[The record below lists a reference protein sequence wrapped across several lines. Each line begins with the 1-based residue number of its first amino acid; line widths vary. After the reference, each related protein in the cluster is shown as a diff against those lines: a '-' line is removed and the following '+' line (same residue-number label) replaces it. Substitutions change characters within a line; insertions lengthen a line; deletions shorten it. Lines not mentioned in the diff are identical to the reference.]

1 MKTKKILAMLLV
13 LLLTGITLLG
23 CAAPATETAAAEP
36 AAEATATEAPAAEA
50 ATEAPAATPDLPLKG
65 KKIGFA
71 HLTLMDE
78 WCVSVSDAMKSIGKE
93 LGADEVNVQVA
104 EFDLETQVK
113 QVEDF
118 INQKYDAIFIL
129 TGFTDA
135 IIPYIQ
141 EAKDAGIPVIAMDG
155 TIEGDP
161 LVSHIVW
168 DQAYTGTVLG
178 EAVADYIDKN
188 LGGEARI
195 VCLDS
200 KTLEH
205 MAVRQVSF
213 LKVLNDRFGDK
224 ITIVNDSDCQ
234 TREAAMNVITSISEP
249 YDLVYAAS
257 DSNAYGAIAGLQQKG
272 LTTIPV
278 FACGGY
284 GKELYD
290 ALTAENGQREGVI
303 NVPGSSIVQSAY
315 DMLLKYFNGD
325 TDIPERVNC
334 DFMYISRNDPLE
346 KIATTKPAE

>member
-1 MKTKKILAMLLV
+1 MKLTKMMSLLLV
-13 LLLTGITLLG
+13 LVMAFVAVCG
-23 CAAPATETAAAEP
+23 CAQTPVEAAPVEEAAKVE
-36 AAEATATEAPAAEA
+36 EAAPAAETA
-50 ATEAPAATPDLPLKG
+50 EATTAPEEEVLPLKG

-78 WCVSVSDAMKSIGKE
+78 WCVSVGDAMEEIGKK

-104 EFDLETQVK
+104 EFDLEKQVK
-113 QVEDF
+113 DVENF
-118 INQKYDAIFIL
+118 INQQYDAIFIL

-135 IIPYIQ
+135 IIPTIQ
-141 EAKDAGIPVIAMDG
+141 KAKDAGIPVIAMDG

-168 DQAYTGTVLG
+168 DQALTGTVLG
-178 EAVADYIDKN
+178 EAVGDYIDAN
-188 LGGEARI
+188 LGGQARI

-205 MAVRQVSF
+205 MAVRQVNF
-213 LKVLNDRFGDK
+213 LKVLNERFGDK

-272 LTTIPV
+272 LTSIPV

-284 GKELYD
+284 GQELFD
-290 ALTAENGQREGVI
+290 ALTAENGQLQGVI
-303 NVPGSSIVQSAY
+303 NVPGSSIVTSAY
-315 DMLLKYFNGD
+315 EQLVKYFNGD
-325 TDIPERVNC
+325 TDIEDHVNC
-334 DFMYISRNDPLE
+334 EFLYVSRDDSPE
-346 KIATTKPAE
+346 MIATTKPAS

>member
-1 MKTKKILAMLLV
+1 MASVTAF
-13 LLLTGITLLG
+13 G
-23 CAAPATETAAAEP
+23 CAAPAEETEPSAAEEAAQAPAEETASE
-36 AAEATATEAPAAEA
+36 EA
-50 ATEAPAATPDLPLKG
+50 AADEEEAETDLPLKG

-78 WCVSVSDAMKSIGKE
+78 WCVSVADAMEKIGYE
-93 LGADEVNVQVA
+93 LGAEEVNVQVA

-113 QVEDF
+113 DIENF
-118 INQKYDAIFIL
+118 INQQYDAIFIL

-135 IIPYIQ
+135 IIPYVQ

-168 DQAYTGTVLG
+168 DQSYTGTVLG
-178 EAVADYIDKN
+178 EAVADYIDEN
-188 LGGEARI
+188 FGGEARI

-205 MAVRQVSF
+205 MAVRAVAF
-213 LKVLNDRFGDK
+213 LEVLDERFGDK
-224 ITIVNDSDCQ
+224 ITIVNDADCQ
-234 TREAAMNVITSISEP
+234 TREAAMNVITSINEP
-249 YDLVYAAS
+249 YDLIYAAS
-257 DSNAYGAIAGLQQKG
+257 DSNAYGAIAALEQKG
-272 LTTIPV
+272 LTDIPV

-284 GKELYD
+284 GSELYD
-290 ALTAENGQREGVI
+290 ALTAPNGQLQGVI

-315 DMLLKYFNGD
+315 DMLLKYYNGD

-334 DFMYISRNDPLE
+334 EFLYVSRDDSPE
-346 KIATTKPAE
+346 MIATTKPAE

>member
-1 MKTKKILAMLLV
+1 MKLRKVLAMLLCAV
-13 LLLTGITLLG
+13 IVIGLVG
-23 CAAPATETAAAEP
+23 CQS
-36 AAEATATEAPAAEA
+36 
-50 ATEAPAATPDLPLKG
+50 APAATTAMATEAAANPNQPLAG

-78 WCVSVSDAMKSIGKE
+78 WCVSVGQSIEDLGKGY
-93 LGADEVNVQVA
+93 GATDVNVQVA
-104 EFDLETQVK
+104 EFDLEKQVK
-113 QVEDF
+113 DMENF

-135 IIPYIQ
+135 IIPTIQ
-141 EAKDAGIPVIAMDG
+141 QAKDAGIPVVAMDG

-178 EAVADYIDKN
+178 DAVADYVEKN
-188 LGGEARI
+188 LGGKCRI

-205 MAVRQVSF
+205 MACRQVAF
-213 LKVLNDRFGDK
+213 LAQLKTRLGEENV
-224 ITIVNDSDCQ
+224 TIVNDSDCQ
-234 TREAAMNVITSISEP
+234 TREAAMNAITTINEE

-272 LTTIPV
+272 LTSIPV

-290 ALTAENGQREGVI
+290 EFTNPTGQLEGCIVI
-303 NVPGSSIVQSAY
+303 PGSSIAQSAY
-315 DMLLKYFNGD
+315 DQMLAYFEGKK
-325 TDIPERVNC
+325 DIPDHVDCE
-334 DFMYISRNDPLE
+334 FYYISRHDDADKL
-346 KIATTKPAE
+346 ALTKPAD

>member
-1 MKTKKILAMLLV
+1 MKMFKKVVAMLL
-13 LLLTGITLLG
+13 
-23 CAAPATETAAAEP
+23 CAATVIVSVGCQAQAPAQTEAQTAADPSKPFA
-36 AAEATATEAPAAEA
+36 
-50 ATEAPAATPDLPLKG
+50 G

-78 WCVSVSDAMKSIGKE
+78 WCVSVGQSIEDLGKGYGASD
-93 LGADEVNVQVA
+93 VNVQVA
-104 EFDLETQVK
+104 EFDLEKQVK
-113 QVEDF
+113 DMENF

-135 IIPYIQ
+135 IIPTIQ
-141 EAKDAGIPVIAMDG
+141 QAKDAGIPVVAMDG

-178 EAVADYIDKN
+178 DAVADYVEKN
-188 LGGEARI
+188 LGGKCRI

-205 MAVRQVSF
+205 MACRQVAF
-213 LKVLNDRFGDK
+213 LAQLKKRLGDANV
-224 ITIVNDSDCQ
+224 TIVNDSDCQ
-234 TREAAMNVITSISEP
+234 TREAAMNAITTINEE

-272 LTTIPV
+272 LTSIPV

-290 ALTAENGQREGVI
+290 EFTNPNGQLEGSIVI
-303 NVPGSSIVQSAY
+303 PGSSIAQAAY
-315 DMLLKYFNGD
+315 DQMIAYFEGK
-325 TDIPERVNC
+325 TDIPAHVNC
-334 DFMYISRNDPLE
+334 DFYYISRHDDPE
-346 KIATTKPAE
+346 KLKLTKPAD